1 MHLRHRRAVAALLV
15 SAALAVPG
23 GALAADPAPPQSPP
37 ADTGKG
43 PAMGPSKE
51 AAVDSQNFKVSRD
64 EAISI
69 AVRMFNIPKELGEPN
84 VGASESKDGAMWQLE
99 YHTPAKQAMQVNI
112 SVGIDAQTG
121 AVLNYNRSAAE
132 AGKDPAPLS
141 YTRAQALAKASFWL
155 DMLAPALKP
164 SLRAIENPMSYGY
177 YGTDATYNFQWQ
189 RIAEGYPVRNDSVN
203 IAIDA
208 RTGQLASFNRGRGS
222 AQSFKLPATL
232 LDKAKAEAAYRSQIQ
247 LQLQYQYYQKPG
259 TDTGEWKLVYRPN
272 TSSYPMM
279 NQDGKLIDYSGQPLN
294 VAAMSEMKLVPAADK
309 PYQAPAKSLSK
320 EEALQLAKAAA
331 GRTDEPNNA
340 SYNEQGAEQK
350 SRIWNFNWQ
359 AQDEKGGIYTNVGVD
374 VDRGLIVNYNSYG
387 PQQPLKE
394 GEQPKFTEAQARET
408 AMQFIRS
415 YRPDLAG
422 KLMIMPSVESSNPA
436 MKAKLAYQQMY
447 YVSFVMMKNGLQVAD
462 RQMSVNVDAMTGTVR
477 SFWANDLDSKQ
488 EFPAVTGVIK
498 PEAAMDAFLASEGLE
513 AFWTQFW
520 QPMPMVKDVQSS
532 EPQLV
537 WGPGAALN
545 VVAIDAKTG
554 APLDYQGRDLLQ
566 QGKRPT
572 DIDGNPAEREI
583 ELLWVRGIL
592 DLKDGKF
599 NPGQTAT
606 AGELARWLV
615 MARGMQPYM
624 SYDFRGNFAGS
635 AAPAAAKLESA
646 ADSAYFG
653 AALQNGVILPED
665 FTADSD
671 PAAPVSRELFAL
683 WVARAMGYGAVAKMP
698 NHIAM
703 PFADQAKIGAKYAN
717 AVALL
722 NGLGVVKGD
731 QQTNFEPQRQVTRGE
746 AAMFLFTVASEPRR

>member
-1 MHLRHRRAVAALLV
+1 
-15 SAALAVPG
+15 
-23 GALAADPAPPQSPP
+23 
-37 ADTGKG
+37 
-43 PAMGPSKE
+43 
-51 AAVDSQNFKVSRD
+51 
-64 EAISI
+64 
-69 AVRMFNIPKELGEPN
+69 
-84 VGASESKDGAMWQLE
+84 
-99 YHTPAKQAMQVNI
+99 
-112 SVGIDAQTG
+112 
-121 AVLNYNRSAAE
+121 
-132 AGKDPAPLS
+132 
-141 YTRAQALAKASFWL
+141 
-155 DMLAPALKP
+155 
-164 SLRAIENPMSYGY
+164 
-177 YGTDATYNFQWQ
+177 
-189 RIAEGYPVRNDSVN
+189 
-203 IAIDA
+203 
-208 RTGQLASFNRGRGS
+208 
-222 AQSFKLPATL
+222 
-232 LDKAKAEAAYRSQIQ
+232 
-247 LQLQYQYYQKPG
+247 
-259 TDTGEWKLVYRPN
+259 RPN

-294 VAAMSEMKLVPAADK
+294 VAGMSEMKLVPAADK
-309 PYQAPAKSLSK
+309 PYQAPAKPLSK

-340 SYNEQGAEQK
+340 NYNEQGAEQK

-359 AQDEKGGIYTNVGVD
+359 SQDDKGGIYTNVGVD

-394 GEQPKFTEAQARET
+394 GEQPKFTETQARAVAIE
-408 AMQFIRS
+408 FIRS
-415 YRPDLAG
+415 YRPDLSG
-422 KLMIMPSVESSNPA
+422 KIMIMPSVESSNPA
-436 MKAKLAYQQMY
+436 MKAKLAQQQTY
-447 YVSFVMMKNGLQVAD
+447 FVTFVMMKNGLRVAD
-462 RQMSVNVDAMTGTVR
+462 HQLSVNVDNMTGKVS

-488 EFPAVTGVIK
+488 AFPAATGVIK
-498 PEAAMDAFLASEGLE
+498 PEAAMDAFLTSQGLE
-513 AFWTQFW
+513 AGWAQFYLPGPSK
-520 QPMPMVKDVQSS
+520 QMQQS

-537 WGPGAALN
+537 WGPGTALN

-572 DIDGNPAEREI
+572 DIDGQPAEREI
-583 ELLWVRGIL
+583 ELLWARGIL

-703 PFADQAKIGAKYAN
+703 PFADQSKIGAKYAN

-722 NGLGVVKGD
+722 NGLGVAKGD
-731 QQTNFEPQRQVTRGE
+731 QQTNFEPQGQVTRGE